1 MKGVALAAV
10 LTCLQT
16 TIFALPSRVAGTYG
30 LFPDGRVRT
39 MRGQIT
45 VTATG
50 AFSGKV
56 DLGRLQSV
64 VYGDPQSGQNFYA
77 YSVLTPISGQ
87 FNAQGGAT
95 LILRES
101 TSPYNGP
108 ETLHLRYVQ
117 ETPPFIRG
125 THSDGDSRVPTIS
138 TFAAYKVGPSGHLAG
153 VYTLAFQAAAST
165 GEEAPEG
172 TGWAALTVKPSGR
185 VLVRGRL
192 ATGAPFSTTSLLRA
206 GGEFWFDADHE
217 FVHSYQRAPEPVF
230 VAVDLKENLSG
241 LLTVKE
247 DAPESDI
254 EGALRWS
261 YEKRHESHQREVF
274 FYSDLRVK
282 GSRYTPPAP
291 GELIFDFPPE
301 IPPNSDAPIEA
312 TLAGG
317 GLPELQT
324 AGFSLV
330 LRVGVNRAVNLTPP
344 LTAMQFNV
352 ADVAATGVIGG
363 TFRGEML
370 VTGDT
375 KRRSV
380 SGVVLQKQNIGVGFF
395 EGPESHRQ
403 GTGTFMMVPVN
414 RQQQP

>member
-1 MKGVALAAV
+1 MIRGRLKGVALAAV
-10 LTCLQT
+10 FTCLHT

-56 DLGRLQSV
+56 DLGRTESV
-64 VYGDPQSGQNFYA
+64 VYGDPQSGRNFYA

-87 FNAQGGAT
+87 FNAQGATT

-101 TSPYNGP
+101 TSPYDGP

-125 THSDGDSRVPTIS
+125 IHSDGDSRVPTIS
-138 TFAAYKVGPSGHLAG
+138 TFGAYKVAPSGHLAG
-153 VYTLAFQAAAST
+153 VYTLAFQPVAST
-165 GEEAPEG
+165 DEEAPEG
-172 TGWAALTVKPSGR
+172 TSWAALTVKPSGR

-192 ATGAPFSTTSLLRA
+192 ATGVPFSTSSLLRT

-217 FVHSYQRAPEPVF
+217 FIHSYQRAPEPPF
-230 VAVDLKENLSG
+230 VAVDLKENFSG
-241 LLTVKE
+241 LLTLKE
-247 DAPESDI
+247 DAAESDI
-254 EGALRWS
+254 EGAFRWS
-261 YEKRHESHQREVF
+261 YEKTRQSHQNESR
-274 FYSDLRVK
+274 FYSDLTVE

-291 GELIFDFPPE
+291 GELIFDFSPE
-301 IPPNSDAPIEA
+301 IPPNSDAPVEA

-317 GLPELQT
+317 GLPEPQA
-324 AGFSLV
+324 AGFSLT
-330 LRVGVNRAVNLTPP
+330 LRDGVNQALNLTAP
-344 LTAMQFNV
+344 LTAMKFN
-352 ADVAATGVIGG
+352 TGDG
-363 TFRGEML
+363 TFRGKVL
-370 VTGDT
+370 ITGDT
-375 KRRSV
+375 KPRSV

-395 EGPESHRQ
+395 EGPESRRR

-414 RQQQP
+414 RQQP